1 MLQRCFEQTVAVDR
15 VYPNLIYT
23 CRRWS
28 SKAAVGVRG
37 GIVGE
42 KVVEEVSWCGQSLK
56 RHWP

>member
-1 MLQRCFEQTVAVDR
+1 MLQRCFEQTVVVDR

-42 KVVEEVSWCGQSLK
+42 RLWRKCRGAGK
-56 RHWP
+56 A